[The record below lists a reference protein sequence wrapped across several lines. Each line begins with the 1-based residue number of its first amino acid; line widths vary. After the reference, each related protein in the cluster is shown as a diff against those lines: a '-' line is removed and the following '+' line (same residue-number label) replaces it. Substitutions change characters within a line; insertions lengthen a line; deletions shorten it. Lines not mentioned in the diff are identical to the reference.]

1 MKFGDTKTMKQLG
14 GALLVVLLGCG
25 RPATPPTAVTT
36 PPDTTPVV
44 VAAPVAPSG
53 LAPSWGVTL
62 GQYVAD
68 HPDEE
73 LLVAAPGTD
82 ERVALGGT
90 SDGVPGVW
98 CARASLK
105 LMAAEERTA
114 WRRSYFFLVAPDS
127 APPGP
132 GSSAAAIRAQYCRL
146 GLVGLEVAPS
156 GRDPESAAR
165 LLDSLT
171 GAVTVGPVLIRH
183 RGEVWRDGPA
193 GCLDA
198 KYGFYGPAGNTVR
211 CQALFAIDSATA
223 VTKGLLA
230 HGRADELS
238 RGTDAEFLRA
248 QSGSLSARERGMLD
262 SLLDAPAGITTHAP
276 TDTVPIDSQF
286 VRTLIA
292 FRDAIRARP
301 PADRALGW
309 ALLDVAF
316 DRGVKEDHFGW
327 PPISRFSRGYEFIG
341 NAGGQVEFSES
352 DFDWLYYHNWLDS
365 AESAHRP
372 DALGDSLYMW
382 AVGSSSGCAPW
393 GGERF
398 SAVIGRS
405 RPYTAPTRSRALRI
419 GVWQRIAGWWADS
432 VFKAPAGQVPGLRDS
447 MVTALEEVMKLHPD
461 SGIRRWGN
469 DALWRARAGLLPLS
483 PQSTCEY
490 VD

>member
-1 MKFGDTKTMKQLG
+1 MARRLG
-14 GALLVVLLGCG
+14 GVALAALLGCG
-25 RPATPPTAVTT
+25 RPAAPPSAVTT
-36 PPDTTPVV
+36 PPDSTPVV
-44 VAAPVAPSG
+44 TAVPVAPSG
-53 LAPSWGVTL
+53 LVPSWGVTL

-73 LLVAAPGTD
+73 LLIAAPGTD

-90 SDGVPGVW
+90 SEGVPGVW

-105 LMAAEERTA
+105 LVATDERTA

-127 APPGP
+127 APPGQ

-156 GRDPESAAR
+156 GRDPEPAAR
-165 LLDSLT
+165 LLDSLA
-171 GAVTVGPVLIRH
+171 GAVTVGPLLVRR
-183 RGEVWRDGPA
+183 RGKVWTDGPA

-198 KYGFYGPAGNTVR
+198 KYGFYGPAGSTVR
-211 CQALFAIDSATA
+211 CLAVFAIDSATA
-223 VTKGLLA
+223 VTKELLA

-238 RGTDAEFLRA
+238 RGADAEFLRA
-248 QSGSLSARERGMLD
+248 QSASLSARERGMLD
-262 SLLDAPAGITTHAP
+262 SLLDAPAGVTPHAP
-276 TDTVPIDSQF
+276 ADTIPIDSQF

-309 ALLDVAF
+309 GLLDVAF
-316 DRGVKEDHFGW
+316 DRGVKENHFGW
-327 PPISRFSRGYEFIG
+327 PPISRFSRGYEFIA
-341 NAGGQVEFSES
+341 NAGGQVEFSDS

-365 AESAHRP
+365 AESIRRP
-372 DALGDSLYMW
+372 DAVGDSLYMW

-398 SAVIGRS
+398 GQVIARS
-405 RPYTAPTRSRALRI
+405 RPYTGTSRSRELRI
-419 GVWQRIAGWWADS
+419 NAWQRIARWWADS
-432 VFKAPAGQVPGLRDS
+432 LNMAPASQVPGLRDS
-447 MVTALEEVMKLHPD
+447 IVVALGELVKLRPGGEV
-461 SGIRRWGN
+461 RRWGN